1 MAYITVSISGNENF
15 GGYLSIDG
23 AESFAVQDGYVYQ
36 LDNGPH
42 FFELHTTTDAQRKAG
57 ERQRAVNNLIGSG
70 AMGVLSDIQSTAAI
84 GRTWEFHAEAW
95 EGECLQLS
103 ILSEGHS
110 INVPPRFSVV
120 ECTEEEIE
128 EYEGIFAEF
137 YAEQEAEMQREA
149 ERKAEKERKE
159 AEEREIRKTTPR
171 ISVKLLIP
179 GIIISAVCG
188 MGILVYGSTLLT
200 QEGGFNP
207 ADPSSLSLLVA
218 LGVFAA
224 GLIVGLILLF
234 SGAKKKIR
242 N

>member
-1 MAYITVSISGNENF
+1 MAYITVSISGNEEF
-15 GGYLSIDG
+15 GGYLSVDG

-42 FFELHTTTDAQRKAG
+42 FFQLHTTTDAQRKAG
-57 ERQRAVNNLIGSG
+57 ERQRAVNNLVGSG

-95 EGECLQLS
+95 EGQCLELS
-103 ILSEGHS
+103 ILSEGRS
-110 INVPPRFSVV
+110 INVPPRFAVV

-137 YAEQEAEMQREA
+137 YAEQEAERE
-149 ERKAEKERKE
+149 RE
-159 AEEREIRKTTPR
+159 AEERAERERKAAQERERLKTTPR
-171 ISVKLLIP
+171 RSKKLLIP
-179 GIIISAVCG
+179 GIIISAICAL
-188 MGILVYGSTLLT
+188 GILAYGSMLLSA
-200 QEGGFNP
+200 ESVDP
-207 ADPSSLSLLVA
+207 ADPTSMTLLVA
-218 LGVFAA
+218 IGVLGV

-242 N
+242 K